1 MNWQIDFSSNA
12 NKFLEKNK
20 LQENAVLQEIVLAI
34 KKIQGEDVNVDL
46 KKLKGEWKGFYRI
59 RSGKLRIIVDFHFER
74 HRVFVEGI
82 EWRGNIY
89 K

>member
-20 LQENAVLQEIVLAI
+20 LQEIAVQEIVLAI

-59 RSGKLRIIVDFHFER
+59 RSGKLRIIVEFHFQQQ
-74 HRVFVEGI
+74 RVFVEGI